1 MLVEYVRARW
11 APASANC
18 AAHAPPMLPVVS
30 GREREGM
37 RATDPPEAPVNR
49 TSLFLISVLSI
60 ILGILLG
67 RLERRKERMCL
78 FENFVFGVRSHAKV
92 LFKLEPECGVYFGP
106 TEGAPR
112 N

>member
-1 MLVEYVRARW
+1 
-11 APASANC
+11 
-18 AAHAPPMLPVVS
+18 
-30 GREREGM
+30 M

-67 RLERRKERMCL
+67 GLEQRKERMCL

-92 LFKLEPECGVYFGP
+92 LFKLEPECGAYFGP
-106 TEGAPR
+106 TKGALEIKRASPR
-112 N
+112 PTIPRKVEKTLSIEDKI

>member
-1 MLVEYVRARW
+1 
-11 APASANC
+11 
-18 AAHAPPMLPVVS
+18 
-30 GREREGM
+30 M
-37 RATDPPEAPVNR
+37 R
-49 TSLFLISVLSI
+49 
-60 ILGILLG
+60 
-67 RLERRKERMCL
+67 L

>member
-1 MLVEYVRARW
+1 
-11 APASANC
+11 
-18 AAHAPPMLPVVS
+18 
-30 GREREGM
+30 M

-67 RLERRKERMCL
+67 RLERRKGRMCL
-78 FENFVFGVRSHAKV
+78 FGNFVFGVCFYAKV
-92 LFKLEPECGVYFGP
+92 LFKLEPECGESTSGRRR
-106 TEGAPR
+106 GAPR

>member
-18 AAHAPPMLPVVS
+18 AAHAPPM
-30 GREREGM
+30 
-37 RATDPPEAPVNR
+37 PPEAPVNR

-67 RLERRKERMCL
+67 GLERRKARMRL